1 MNDYPLTQDLNN
13 KEQERKNKI
22 YFSNVFS
29 RINKSE
35 KDKQYQKLQN
45 GLNLLSRDVK
55 LLGDY
60 ANRDN
65 IGKKKRFRY
74 GKANALSG
82 GNQYKKFIGRFSVLL
97 KRKMNA
103 RNSNTLVILT
113 NNANSINKNN
123 NINSPNKNRNIKGKK
138 STKSKNENSIYKTE
152 VNKYQK
158 YINGNKLPKITLN
171 SDRSETNMDTSMNM
185 NNISNTSI
193 LPTIQN
199 KPHNKKLY
207 IYTNNEE
214 KQNDLKLNKNYYRRF
229 YTQNKNIN
237 SSNNSFLK
245 QFPAIINHQRL
256 KSSINRDELSQSSD
270 KIVKK
275 MQERNIKIKNGIN
288 YKLAE
293 QNLID
298 WEMKSKIKLAQWK
311 FGIAEIEKYFVD
323 LRAYGK
329 PEEEELLKRKTFYD
343 VVEDL
348 IDEIK
353 KEKEEEDIKKIK
365 NAYKKEEKKS
375 INNLEKK
382 EDEKDQEKNN
392 DLNMVDNAINKH
404 AEESGV
410 LKKIKNRRINEERKR
425 HLINNILVQSE
436 LRRRAIDRS
445 TDKLMMN
452 KNRYNDIDN
461 DYNEIVNYQQ
471 DNKREIPKRNKN
483 NPILISSKTDYDK
496 E

>member
-1 MNDYPLTQDLNN
+1 
-13 KEQERKNKI
+13 
-22 YFSNVFS
+22 
-29 RINKSE
+29 
-35 KDKQYQKLQN
+35 
-45 GLNLLSRDVK
+45 
-55 LLGDY
+55 
-60 ANRDN
+60 
-65 IGKKKRFRY
+65 
-74 GKANALSG
+74 
-82 GNQYKKFIGRFSVLL
+82 
-97 KRKMNA
+97 
-103 RNSNTLVILT
+103 
-113 NNANSINKNN
+113 
-123 NINSPNKNRNIKGKK
+123 
-138 STKSKNENSIYKTE
+138 
-152 VNKYQK
+152 
-158 YINGNKLPKITLN
+158 
-171 SDRSETNMDTSMNM
+171 MDTSINP
-185 NNISNTSI
+185 NNLSNSSR

-199 KPHNKKLY
+199 KNPKALYLFTENNEIKHNKNFY
-207 IYTNNEE
+207 RQFY
-214 KQNDLKLNKNYYRRF
+214 KQAKSVNL
-229 YTQNKNIN
+229 
-237 SSNNSFLK
+237 SNNSFIK
-245 QFPAIINHQRL
+245 KYPSIFNNQRL
-256 KSSINRDELSQSSD
+256 KSGVNREQLSQSSD
-270 KIVKK
+270 IEAKK
-275 MQERNIKIKNGIN
+275 LQEKNIKIKNGIN
-288 YKLAE
+288 HKLAE
-293 QNLID
+293 QNLVD

-365 NAYKKEEKKS
+365 NAYKKEEKKT
-375 INNLEKK
+375 INNLDKK
-382 EDEKDQEKNN
+382 EEEKDQEKNN

-471 DNKREIPKRNKN
+471 NNKGEIPKRNKN

>member
-1 MNDYPLTQDLNN
+1 MNDYSLTQDLNK
-13 KEQERKNKI
+13 KEQERKSEI
-22 YFSNVFS
+22 YFTNVFS
-29 RINKSE
+29 RVNKSE

-45 GLNLLSRDVK
+45 NLNILSKDVK
-55 LLGDY
+55 LLADY
-60 ANRDN
+60 ANKDN

-74 GKANALSG
+74 GKTNVSSG

-97 KRKMNA
+97 KKKMNV
-103 RNSNTLVILT
+103 RNSNPLTIIT
-113 NNANSINKNN
+113 NNSNSIINKNN
-123 NINSPNKNRNIKGKK
+123 NSNSSNKHKNSKGKK
-138 STKSKNENSIYKTE
+138 TNKSKNDNLIYKTE

-158 YINGNKLPKITLN
+158 YINGYKLPKITLN
-171 SDRSETNMDTSMNM
+171 SDKSETNMDTSMNM
-185 NNISNTSI
+185 NNLSNSSR

-199 KPHNKKLY
+199 NAHKKLY
-207 IYTNNEE
+207 IFTNNEE
-214 KQNDLKLNKNYYRRF
+214 KQNDIKLNKNYYRQF
-229 YTQNKNIN
+229 YKQTKSVN
-237 SSNNSFLK
+237 SNNNSFIK
-245 QFPAIINHQRL
+245 KFPAIFNNQRL
-256 KSSINRDELSQSSD
+256 KSGINRAELSHSSD
-270 KIVKK
+270 KVVKM
-275 MQERNIKIKNGIN
+275 MQEKNIRIKNRIN

-353 KEKEEEDIKKIK
+353 KEKEEKDIKKIK
-365 NAYKKEEKKS
+365 NAYKKEEKKD

-382 EDEKDQEKNN
+382 EEEKEQEKNN
-392 DLNMVDNAINKH
+392 DLNMVDNAMNKH

-425 HLINNILVQSE
+425 HLINNILVQSD

-445 TDKLMMN
+445 TDKLMFN
-452 KNRYNDIDN
+452 KNRNDIDN
-461 DYNEIVNYQQ
+461 DYNEIINYQHSK
-471 DNKREIPKRNKN
+471 NGEIQGRNKN
-483 NPILISSKTDYDK
+483 NAILISSKTDYDK